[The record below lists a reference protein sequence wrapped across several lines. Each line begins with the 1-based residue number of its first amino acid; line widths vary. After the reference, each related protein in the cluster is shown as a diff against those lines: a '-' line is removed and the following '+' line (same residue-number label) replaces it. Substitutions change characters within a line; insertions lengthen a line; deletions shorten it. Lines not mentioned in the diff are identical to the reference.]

1 MSASEINSFLKTYY
15 VNSGLYGDPQPI
27 KEQTQGLIECVLY
40 LGSTVIAFD
49 YTVVMP
55 VHNQAPIIQQN
66 LAALAENIRG
76 SCEIILILDACE
88 DGSKAA
94 VLEFFSGSYRSF
106 SRVIVIESDV
116 PLFETV
122 CDNIGFRLGLGK
134 WFLEIQADMK
144 MTEPGFNLRL
154 SEPFLRYDN
163 VIAVSGRC
171 CHSLDQSEIIG
182 RGGHAIERPVASFG
196 LSSTTFYVNEVCN
209 RGPLLLDAAKTRSMG
224 YLDETNFYLDY
235 SEIDMILRAYDSN
248 GWISGYVPIDFDSPL
263 SDGSTRKPRDALNTY
278 IMNIRKNRCTGGFVA
293 TYRARN
299 VRRRGYT
306 LPL

>member
-15 VNSGLYGDPQPI
+15 VNSDLYGSPQPI
-27 KEQTQGLIECVLY
+27 KEQSQGRIECVFY
-40 LGSTVIAFD
+40 LGSAVTDLD

-55 VHNQAPIIQQN
+55 IHNQSQIIGRN
-66 LAALAENIRG
+66 LAALTENIRG
-76 SCEIILILDACE
+76 SREIILILDSCA
-88 DGSKAA
+88 DDSKRV
-94 VLEFFSGSYRSF
+94 VLDYFSGSDTGF

-122 CDNIGFRLGLGK
+122 CDNIGFRLGVGR

-171 CHSLDQSEIIG
+171 CCSLDERKIIG
-182 RGGHAIERPVASFG
+182 RGGAAIERPVSVLG

-209 RGPLLLDAAKTRSMG
+209 RGPLLLDAKKTRAMG
-224 YLDETNFYLDY
+224 YLDETNFYLEN
-235 SEIDMILRAYDSN
+235 SELDMVLRAFDSH
-248 GWISGYVPIDFDSPL
+248 GWICGYVPIDFLAPL
-263 SDGSTRKPRDALNTY
+263 CDGSTRKPRDALNAY
-278 IMNIRKNRCTGGFVA
+278 IMNVRKNRCTGGFVA
-293 TYRARN
+293 TYKTRGT
-299 VRRRGYT
+299 RRPGYN

>member
-1 MSASEINSFLKTYY
+1 MASASEINSFLKTYY
-15 VNSGLYGDPQPI
+15 INSGLHGLPQPI

-40 LGSTVIAFD
+40 VGSSAAVD

-55 VHNQAPIIQQN
+55 VHDQGPIIRRN
-66 LAALAENIRG
+66 LAALTECIRG
-76 SCEIILILDACE
+76 SYEIIIVLDACE
-88 DGSKAA
+88 DESKAA
-94 VLEFFSGSYRSF
+94 VLDYFSGSVTGT

-122 CDNIGFRLGLGK
+122 CDNIGFRLGCGK

-171 CHSLDQSEIIG
+171 CHSLDQSEITG
-182 RGGHAIERPVASFG
+182 RGGHAIERPVASLG
-196 LSSTTFYVNEVCN
+196 LYSNTFYVNEVCN

-235 SEIDMILRAYDSN
+235 SEIDMVLRAYDSH
-248 GWISGYVPIDFDSPL
+248 GWICGYVPIDFDSPL
-263 SDGSTRKPRDALNTY
+263 CDGSTRKPRDALNTY
-278 IMNIRKNRCTGGFVA
+278 IMNVRKNRCSGGFVA
-293 TYRARN
+293 TYRARG
-299 VRRRGYT
+299 VRRPGYN